1 MSLTWKNA
9 VLLALQRYSARNSTV
24 KVTRE
29 KFIKEEIKNIV
40 ANTESL
46 GKTPSQT
53 VSRVLQELRDEKVL
67 FFSKNSGEY
76 ILNNIKINVGTEDFL
91 EDILEN
97 AIVNEKLIFQD
108 VETSSAVV
116 ASRIRIG
123 MEALRKKTLSNYRNC
138 CALCDIDDER
148 LLVTSH
154 IARWADNPS
163 ARGLLSNTI
172 CFCTLHDKL
181 FENGYFSIRDDISL
195 VWAIRQNASAIN
207 VWKNDCTKNFKLPI
221 HKHPSPNFMRQHRIR
236 VGL

>member
-9 VLLALQRYSARNSTV
+9 VLLALQQYSERNSTV

-40 ANTESL
+40 ADTESL

-116 ASRIRIG
+116 ASRIR
-123 MEALRKKTLSNYRNC
+123 E
-138 CALCDIDDER
+138 
-148 LLVTSH
+148 
-154 IARWADNPS
+154 
-163 ARGLLSNTI
+163 
-172 CFCTLHDKL
+172 TLHNSTPFVL
-181 FENGYFSIRDDISL
+181 AASVFSPGEFP
-195 VWAIRQNASAIN
+195 VASGTGFCPPTS
-207 VWKNDCTKNFKLPI
+207 V
-221 HKHPSPNFMRQHRIR
+221 
-236 VGL
+236 

>member
-9 VLLALQRYSARNSTV
+9 VLLALQQYSERNSTV

-172 CFCTLHDKL
+172 CFCTRTYA
-181 FENGYFSIRDDISL
+181 N
-195 VWAIRQNASAIN
+195 
-207 VWKNDCTKNFKLPI
+207 PI
-221 HKHPSPNFMRQHRIR
+221 ETD
-236 VGL
+236 GLRSSCRK

>member
-9 VLLALQRYSARNSTV
+9 VLLALQQYSERNSTV

-195 VWAIRQNASAIN
+195 VWAIRQNASTIN

-221 HKHPSPNFMRQHRIR
+221 GF
-236 VGL
+236 VA

>member
-9 VLLALQRYSARNSTV
+9 VLLALQQYSERNSTV

-123 MEALRKKTLSNYRNC
+123 MEALRKKTLSNYKNC

-195 VWAIRQNASAIN
+195 VWAIRQNASA
-207 VWKNDCTKNFKLPI
+207 KLLTA
-221 HKHPSPNFMRQHRIR
+221 S
-236 VGL
+236 

>member
-40 ANTESL
+40 ANTGSL

-123 MEALRKKTLSNYRNC
+123 MEALRKK
-138 CALCDIDDER
+138 
-148 LLVTSH
+148 
-154 IARWADNPS
+154 
-163 ARGLLSNTI
+163 NT
-172 CFCTLHDKL
+172 
-181 FENGYFSIRDDISL
+181 
-195 VWAIRQNASAIN
+195 
-207 VWKNDCTKNFKLPI
+207 FKLQ
-221 HKHPSPNFMRQHRIR
+221 KLLRS
-236 VGL
+236 L

>member
-9 VLLALQRYSARNSTV
+9 VLLALQQYSERNSTV

-53 VSRVLQELRDEKVL
+53 VSRVLQELRNEKVL
-67 FFSKNSGEY
+67 FFSENSGEY

-181 FENGYFSIRDDISL
+181 FEIGL
-195 VWAIRQNASAIN
+195 TQNI
-207 VWKNDCTKNFKLPI
+207 K
-221 HKHPSPNFMRQHRIR
+221 R
-236 VGL
+236 

>member
-9 VLLALQRYSARNSTV
+9 VLLALQQYSERNSTV

-195 VWAIRQNASAIN
+195 VWAIRQNASA
-207 VWKNDCTKNFKLPI
+207 KLLTA
-221 HKHPSPNFMRQHRIR
+221 S
-236 VGL
+236 